1 MRVRIDPKQL
11 FLNGQGQVD
20 IRKYMLITIDDDTM
34 LDVQDEIGLDYDEI
48 DFVLNHADISV
59 LISHLPDTIEVEME
73 EQP

>member
-34 LDVQDEIGLDYDEI
+34 LDVQDEIGLEYEEI
-48 DFVLNHADISV
+48 EFVLNHAAISV
-59 LISHLPDTIEVEME
+59 LISHLPDIIEVETE